1 MYEIITVGCPDGY
14 GFVRDYQG
22 NKIYYGTLD
31 ECRECIGILVK
42 TGWDFVRTE
51 WRCSNVSD

>member
-22 NKIYYGTLD
+22 NKIYYGTLE

-42 TGWDFVRTE
+42 TGWEFTRVD
-51 WRCSNVSD
+51 WRDSNVSD